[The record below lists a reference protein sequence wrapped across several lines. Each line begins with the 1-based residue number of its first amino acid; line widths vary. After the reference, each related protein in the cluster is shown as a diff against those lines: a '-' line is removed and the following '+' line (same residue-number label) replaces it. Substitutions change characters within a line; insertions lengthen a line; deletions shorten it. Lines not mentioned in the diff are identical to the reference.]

1 MEKTLLARRQWL
13 ALAAAAVA
21 CRKREEG
28 PPVGITDPSTATVPA
43 SSTVPSS
50 SASAPPDARVDAV
63 EDAPYPSTPAKET
76 IANGELALHDWS
88 LPGDAKLSRRAVV
101 LVPTHLKP
109 GERVPL
115 LIALHGLAETA
126 SEELGAYAWVK
137 KYGIG
142 EGYAH
147 ARAPETITRE
157 GLGNMATPARV
168 SELRSELFAKAFRGM
183 VIACPYTPNIW
194 KAMATPDL
202 VLDGYAAWLFDVLL
216 PRLRAETPMILDS
229 RSIGLDGVS
238 LGGYASLGV
247 GVRKMDA
254 IGALGCVQAAV
265 SSADAD
271 KWSDRIAKAMATHG
285 ARPLHLLTSTAD
297 AFREPVTALSASLT
311 KRGVAHT
318 FRLALGPHDQPFLRG
333 PGSLEMLLW
342 HDRNL

>member
-1 MEKTLLARRQWL
+1 VGKRLIARREWL
-13 ALAAAAVA
+13 AFAAATAA

-28 PPVGITDPSTATVPA
+28 PPVGVTDPSVVPVANASPSATAV
-43 SSTVPSS
+43 
-50 SASAPPDARVDAV
+50 PDAIADAL
-63 EDAPYPSTPAKET
+63 EDAPYPSTPPKET
-76 IANGELALHDWS
+76 IANGELALYDWP
-88 LPGDAKLSRRAVV
+88 LPGDAKLARRAVV
-101 LVPTHLKP
+101 LVPTHLKR

-126 SEELGAYAWVK
+126 NEELGAYAWVK

-142 EGYAH
+142 DGYAH

-168 SELRSELFAKAFRGM
+168 SELRSALFGNAFRGM

-202 VLDGYAAWLFDVLL
+202 VLDGYAPWLFDVLL
-216 PRLRAETPMILDS
+216 PRLRAETPMILETK
-229 RSIGLDGVS
+229 SIGLDGVS
-238 LGGYASLGV
+238 LGGYASLGI

-265 SSADAD
+265 SAADAD
-271 KWSDRIAKAMATHG
+271 KWSDRIVHAMKTHG
-285 ARPLHLLTSTAD
+285 PRPLHLLTSTAD
-297 AFREPVTALSASLT
+297 PFREPVEALSAALK
-311 KRGVAHT
+311 KRSVAHT
-318 FRLALGPHDQPFLRG
+318 FRLAIGPHDQPFLRG

-342 HDRNL
+342 HDRNLG

>member
-1 MEKTLLARRQWL
+1 LEKTLIARREWL

-28 PPVGITDPSTATVPA
+28 YPVGVTDPSTTPVPSA
-43 SSTVPSS
+43 STPAPSS
-50 SASAPPDARVDAV
+50 SSPDAMLDVVLD
-63 EDAPYPSTPAKET
+63 DAPYPTTPAKET
-76 IANGELALHDWS
+76 IANGDLALYDWS
-88 LPGDAKLSRRAVV
+88 LPGDAKLARRAVV
-101 LVPTHLKP
+101 LVPTHLKK

-142 EGYAH
+142 DGYAH

-168 SELRSELFAKAFRGM
+168 SELRSELFGKAFRGM

-202 VLDGYAAWLFDVLL
+202 VLDGYAPWLFDVLL
-216 PRLRAETPMILDS
+216 PRLRAETPISERL
-229 RSIGLDGVS
+229 GLDGVS

-254 IGALGCVQAAV
+254 IHALGCVQAAV

-271 KWSDRIAKAMATHG
+271 RWSERIAGAMKTHG

-297 AFREPVTALSASLT
+297 AFRESVTALSASLT
-311 KRGVAHT
+311 KRSVAHT

>member
-1 MEKTLLARRQWL
+1 MEKTLLARREWL
-13 ALAAAAVA
+13 ALTAAAVA

-28 PPVGITDPSTATVPA
+28 PPVGITDPSTATVPPP
-43 SSTVPSS
+43 PS
-50 SASAPPDARVDAV
+50 AAPSPAIDAATVDAV
-63 EDAPYPSTPAKET
+63 ADAPYPSTPAKET
-76 IANGELALHDWS
+76 IANGDLALHDWS
-88 LPGDAKLSRRAVV
+88 LPGDAKLARRAVV

-115 LIALHGLAETA
+115 LIALHGLAETV

-168 SELRSELFAKAFRGM
+168 SELRAELFAKAFRGM

-202 VLDGYAAWLFDVLL
+202 VLDGYAPWLFDVLL
-216 PRLRAETPMILDS
+216 PRLRAETPINAKV
-229 RSIGLDGVS
+229 GLDGVS
-238 LGGYASLGV
+238 LGGYAALGV

-254 IGALGCVQAAV
+254 IDALGCVQAAV

-271 KWSDRIAKAMATHG
+271 RWSDRIAKSMATHG

-297 AFREPVTALSASLT
+297 AFREPVTSLSAALT

-318 FRLALGPHDQPFLRG
+318 FRLAIGPHDQPFLRG